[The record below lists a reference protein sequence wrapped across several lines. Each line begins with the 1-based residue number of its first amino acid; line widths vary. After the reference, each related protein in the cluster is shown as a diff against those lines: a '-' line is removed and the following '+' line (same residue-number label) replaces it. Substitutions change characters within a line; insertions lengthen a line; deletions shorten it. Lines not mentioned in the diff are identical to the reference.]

1 MFDRT
6 SSAYTDSQPFP
17 ASAGSR
23 GFTPEAVQEAEVSLR
38 LLIAPF
44 AKAQDARAWTQFA
57 TTLALFVAG
66 WALTAVSVILGWS
79 FLATAVFAI
88 PTAGLMVRLFIVQ
101 HDCGHGSF
109 FSTEKLNHAVG
120 AFIGMLTMVP
130 YSYWKKTHAIHHATS
145 GNLDRRGFGDI
156 DTMTVR
162 EYQTLP
168 LLRRLAYRIYRHPA
182 VLLGFGPFYQF
193 VMKHRFPFDLPF
205 TYKKEWRSVLLNN
218 LALLGLFGGLTALL
232 GVKTLLLVHIPIVLI
247 SGVAGV
253 WLFYVQHQFEDT
265 YWDRNDSWS
274 VEKAAFAGSSYF
286 HLPRILQWF
295 SGNIGFHHIH
305 HLALKVPNY
314 RLQECF
320 ESSPRLQ
327 QAPTLTF
334 RTSLRCASLGLW
346 DESNKRLVPFSAARS

>member
-1 MFDRT
+1 ML
-6 SSAYTDSQPFP
+6 DSIRSTYSDSGALP
-17 ASAGSR
+17 APTVAS
-23 GFTPEAVQEAEVSLR
+23 PEPAAKPEAEVSLR

-57 TTLALFVAG
+57 TTMTLFVLG
-66 WALTAVSVILGWS
+66 WAATAVSVTQGWGV
-79 FLATAVFAI
+79 LATLLFAI
-88 PTAGLMVRLFIVQ
+88 PTAGFTVRLFIFQ

-109 FSTEKLNHAVG
+109 FSSDSSNHAVG
-120 AFIGMLTMVP
+120 AFIGVLTMVP

-156 DTMTVR
+156 DTMTVK

-168 LLRRLAYRIYRHPA
+168 LWRRLAYRIYRNPA
-182 VLLGFGPFYQF
+182 VLVGFGPFYQF
-193 VMKHRFPFDLPF
+193 VLKHRFPFDLPF
-205 TYKKEWRSVLLNN
+205 TYKKEWKSVLLNN

-232 GVKTLLLVHIPIVLI
+232 GLKTLLLVHMPIVLI
-247 SGVAGV
+247 SGMAGV

-265 YWDRNDSWS
+265 YWDRDDSWS
-274 VEKAAFAGSSYF
+274 VEKAAFLGSSYF
-286 HLPRILQWF
+286 QLPRLLQWF

-314 RLQECF
+314 RLQACF

-327 QAPTLTF
+327 RAPTLTL
-334 RTSLRCASLGLW
+334 RTSLRCASLALW
-346 DESNKRLVPFSAARS
+346 DEGSKRLVPFSVAARR